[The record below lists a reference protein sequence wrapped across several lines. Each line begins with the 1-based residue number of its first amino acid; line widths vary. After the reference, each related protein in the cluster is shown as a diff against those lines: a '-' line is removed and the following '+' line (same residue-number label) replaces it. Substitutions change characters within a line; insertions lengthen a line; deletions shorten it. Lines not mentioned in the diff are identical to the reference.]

1 MGNLIGSPFHVWL
14 GCRFG
19 QNGNYFASVLSLG
32 RLCSLPSVLVVPCLL
47 ASSPPSLPALMMLL
61 IQVKAFRLLPLI
73 QLWSEDRV
81 DGLSSAGRKH
91 IRQHQS
97 GPCTKIGILI
107 RHALRSVSS
116 KPREKTNDHL
126 VPRMVAHALDLET
139 GVDASATAGRCP
151 TQ

>member
-61 IQVKAFRLLPLI
+61 IQ
-73 QLWSEDRV
+73 LWSEDRV

-97 GPCTKIGILI
+97 GPCTEIGILI
-107 RHALRSVSS
+107 RHTLRSVSS

-139 GVDASATAGRCP
+139 KVDASATAGRFP

>member
-47 ASSPPSLPALMMLL
+47 ASSPPSLPALMML
-61 IQVKAFRLLPLI
+61 LI

>member
-47 ASSPPSLPALMMLL
+47 ASSPPSLPALMML
-61 IQVKAFRLLPLI
+61 LI

-126 VPRMVAHALDLET
+126 VPRMVAHALDLEI
-139 GVDASATAGRCP
+139 GVDASATADRCP

>member
-61 IQVKAFRLLPLI
+61 IQ
-73 QLWSEDRV
+73 LWSEDRV

-126 VPRMVAHALDLET
+126 VLRMVAHALDLET

>member
-47 ASSPPSLPALMMLL
+47 ASSPPSLPALMM
-61 IQVKAFRLLPLI
+61 PLI

-107 RHALRSVSS
+107 RHAFRSVSS

>member
-47 ASSPPSLPALMMLL
+47 ASPPPSLPALMML
-61 IQVKAFRLLPLI
+61 LI

-97 GPCTKIGILI
+97 GPCTKIGIVI

>member
-47 ASSPPSLPALMMLL
+47 ASSPPSLPALMML
-61 IQVKAFRLLPLI
+61 LI

-126 VPRMVAHALDLET
+126 VPRMVAHALDLEI

>member
-14 GCRFG
+14 GCRLG

-32 RLCSLPSVLVVPCLL
+32 RLCSLPSVLAVPCLL
-47 ASSPPSLPALMMLL
+47 ASSPPSLPALMML
-61 IQVKAFRLLPLI
+61 LI

-139 GVDASATAGRCP
+139 KVDASATAGRFP

>member
-61 IQVKAFRLLPLI
+61 IQ
-73 QLWSEDRV
+73 LWSEDRV

-97 GPCTKIGILI
+97 GPCTKIGIVI